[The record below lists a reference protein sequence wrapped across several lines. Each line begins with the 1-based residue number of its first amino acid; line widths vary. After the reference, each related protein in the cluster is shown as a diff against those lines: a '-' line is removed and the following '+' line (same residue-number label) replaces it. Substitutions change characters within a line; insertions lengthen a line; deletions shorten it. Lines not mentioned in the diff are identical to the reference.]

1 MHFTTERAQRYLG
14 AHCSVAGG
22 LYKAAKRITE
32 LQGTALQVFTRN
44 QRQWAVKPLKDSE
57 VEEFRRA
64 WDSWGEYPVLAHDS
78 YLINLASPDKELRD
92 KSVQAFAREVERC
105 ARLGLTRLV
114 THLGSCKSQSRK
126 QGLQTYVQALDQ
138 ALAAAKED
146 YPHSAEV
153 RILLETTSGQGT
165 ALGGDFRE
173 LASII
178 ESSSFADRLG
188 VCLDTCHIFAAG
200 FELRSRQDYEQT
212 MRTLDSTVGLERL
225 WAVHLNDSKYPL
237 GSRLDRHEH
246 IGHGQLGL
254 EPFRSILN
262 DPRLLN
268 VPMVLETPKDKA
280 GEWDRQNLAV
290 LRDMVTTD

>member
-1 MHFTTERAQRYLG
+1 M
-14 AHCSVAGG
+14 
-22 LYKAAKRITE
+22 AAKRITE

-78 YLINLASPDKELRD
+78 YLINLASPEAGLRH
-92 KSVQAFAREVERC
+92 KSIQAFAREIERC

-114 THLGSCKSQSRK
+114 THPGSCKSQSRK

-138 ALAAAKED
+138 AVAAATD
-146 YPHSAEV
+146 NDPQSA
-153 RILLETTSGQGT
+153 RIQILLETTSGQGT

-173 LASII
+173 LAAII

-200 FELRSRQDYEQT
+200 YELRSRQDYEQT
-212 MRTLDSTVGLERL
+212 IRTLDSTVGLERL
-225 WAVHLNDSKYPL
+225 GALHLNDSKHPL

-246 IGHGQLGL
+246 IGHGEIGL
-254 EPFRSILN
+254 EPFRLLLN
-262 DPRLLN
+262 DSRLAG

>member
-1 MHFTTERAQRYLG
+1 MSRQANHYLG
-14 AHCSVAGG
+14 AHCSTAGG
-22 LYKAAKRITE
+22 LYKAVQRIHD

-44 QRQWAVKPLKDSE
+44 QRQWAVKPFKVSE

-78 YLINLASPDKELRD
+78 YLINLASPEAGLRH
-92 KSVQAFAREVERC
+92 KSIQAFAREIERC

-114 THLGSCKSQSRK
+114 THPGSCKSQSQK

-138 ALAAAKED
+138 AVAAVKED
-146 YPHSAEV
+146 YPQRADV
-153 RILLETTSGQGT
+153 RILLETTAGQGT

-173 LASII
+173 LAAII

-188 VCLDTCHIFAAG
+188 VCLDTSHVFAAG
-200 FELRSRQDYEQT
+200 YELRSWKDYEKT
-212 MRTLDSTVGLERL
+212 IRTLDSTVGLERL
-225 WAVHLNDSKYPL
+225 GALHLNDSKHPL

-254 EPFRSILN
+254 EPFRRILN
-262 DPRLLN
+262 DPRLLD

-280 GEWDRQNLAV
+280 GLWDRQNLAV

>member
-1 MHFTTERAQRYLG
+1 M
-14 AHCSVAGG
+14 
-22 LYKAAKRITE
+22 AAKRITE

-78 YLINLASPDKELRD
+78 YLINLASPEAGLRH
-92 KSVQAFAREVERC
+92 KSIQAFAREIERC

-114 THLGSCKSQSRK
+114 THPGSCKSQSRK
-126 QGLQTYVQALDQ
+126 QGLQAYVQALDQ
-138 ALAAAKED
+138 AVAAATD
-146 YPHSAEV
+146 NDPQSA
-153 RILLETTSGQGT
+153 RIQILLETTSGQGT

-173 LASII
+173 LAAII

-200 FELRSRQDYEQT
+200 YELRSRQDYEQT
-212 MRTLDSTVGLERL
+212 IRTLDSTVGLERL
-225 WAVHLNDSKYPL
+225 GALHLNDSKHPL

-246 IGHGQLGL
+246 IGHGELGL
-254 EPFRSILN
+254 EPFRLLLN
-262 DPRLLN
+262 DSRLAG